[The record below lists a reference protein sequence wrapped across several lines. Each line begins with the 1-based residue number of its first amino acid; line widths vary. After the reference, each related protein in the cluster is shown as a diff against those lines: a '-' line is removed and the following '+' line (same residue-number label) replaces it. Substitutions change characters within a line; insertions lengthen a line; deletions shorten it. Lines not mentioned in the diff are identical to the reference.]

1 MTADS
6 KLVANSG
13 KKKPPRAGLGRPK
26 GSVNKV
32 TKTLREAIE
41 VSFEKV
47 GGVDYLARMAIDQPA
62 SYMTL
67 LGKVLPAH
75 MNIKA
80 DVSKFELIV
89 KRANADKPDTD

>member
-1 MTADS
+1 MTENS
-6 KLVANSG
+6 KVVTNSG

-26 GSVNKV
+26 CAVNKV

-41 VSFEKV
+41 SSFETV
-47 GGVDYLARMAIDQPA
+47 GGADYLVKMAKEQPA

-75 MNIKA
+75 MNIRA
-80 DVSKFELIV
+80 DTGKFELIV

>member
-1 MTADS
+1 MTDS
-6 KLVANSG
+6 KVVTNSG
-13 KKKPPRAGLGRPK
+13 KKKPPRAGMGRPK
-26 GSVNKV
+26 GAVNKV

-41 VSFEKV
+41 SSFERV
-47 GGVDYLARMAIDQPA
+47 GGADYLVKMANEQPA

-80 DVSKFELIV
+80 ETGKFELIV
-89 KRANADKPDTD
+89 KRANADKPDAD

>member
-1 MTADS
+1 MTDNS
-6 KLVANSG
+6 KVVANSG

-26 GSVNKV
+26 GAANKV

-41 VSFEKV
+41 ASFDKV
-47 GGVDYLARMAIDQPA
+47 GGADYLAKMAMEQPA

-80 DVSKFELIV
+80 ETGKFELIV

>member
-1 MTADS
+1 MTENS
-6 KLVANSG
+6 KVVTNSG
-13 KKKPPRAGLGRPK
+13 KKKPPRAGMGRPK
-26 GSVNKV
+26 GAVNKV

-41 VSFEKV
+41 SSFEKV
-47 GGVDYLARMAIDQPA
+47 GGTDYLVKMAHEQPA

-80 DVSKFELIV
+80 ETGKFELIV

>member
-1 MTADS
+1 MTENS
-6 KLVANSG
+6 KVVTNSG
-13 KKKPPRAGLGRPK
+13 KKKPPRAGMGRPK
-26 GSVNKV
+26 GAVNKV

-41 VSFEKV
+41 SSFEKV
-47 GGVDYLARMAIDQPA
+47 GGDDYLVKMAREQPA
-62 SYMTL
+62 AYMTL

-80 DVSKFELIV
+80 ETGKFELIV